1 MEQKKYSGY
10 YCNKC
15 NYIPL
20 IKIIQTNNEIKVY
33 SSCKCKKQYTNI
45 ESFLKKK
52 I

>member
-20 IKIIQTNNEIKVY
+20 IKIIPTNNEIKYIVLVNV
-33 SSCKCKKQYTNI
+33 KNNI
-45 ESFLKKK
+45 Q